1 LGDLIKEAK
10 AFKRWAN
17 TQKNPK
23 FYRNGAHF
31 INWLK
36 RRKYGSNEKEV
47 MDTFVVTNKELLSVV
62 KKHVI

>member
-1 LGDLIKEAK
+1 
-10 AFKRWAN
+10 
-17 TQKNPK
+17 QKNPK
-23 FYRNGAHF
+23 FYRNWAHF